1 MLCNLWIKYF
11 YFQKLLLKYKYKDKG
26 RGYTNK
32 TIQNMK
38 KSNLSFL
45 LPFLLMMTLI
55 LTGVSCKKQTGE
67 ELKSEEES
75 QEEKSQIDSESP
87 EKEKQEIDFKSLDK
101 NIQITFAEAQ
111 ELAKEAGASMDRGE
125 KEASIVKTNETILK
139 TQKAAQLNKIAFDNA
154 PEEYKNS
161 LRARG
166 EVFALFIEK
175 LETMKKECVPLII
188 EGQRSEENQ
197 ALIDCFIQK
206 VMPIQNKLDAKVR
219 EMYNLLP
226 AK

>member
-1 MLCNLWIKYF
+1 
-11 YFQKLLLKYKYKDKG
+11 LLKYKYKDKG

-38 KSNLSFL
+38 KSNLSFF
-45 LPFLLMMTLI
+45 LPFLLMTTLV

-67 ELKSEEES
+67 ELKPEEES
-75 QEEKSQIDSESP
+75 QEEESQIDSEKTK
-87 EKEKQEIDFKSLDK
+87 EEKQKIDFKSLDK
-101 NIQITFAEAQ
+101 NVQIIFAEAQ
-111 ELAKEAGASMDRGE
+111 KLAGEAGASMDKGE
-125 KEASIVKTNETILK
+125 KEASIAKTTEAISK

-161 LRARG
+161 LRARE
-166 EVFALFIEK
+166 EVFTLFIEK

-197 ALIDCFIQK
+197 ALIDCFVQK
-206 VMPIQNKLDAKVR
+206 VIPIQNKLDAKAR

-226 AK
+226 VK

>member
-1 MLCNLWIKYF
+1 M
-11 YFQKLLLKYKYKDKG
+11 LKYKYKDKG